1 MMRITPALLLATALT
16 VNACTYSGK
25 SQTHV
30 PLLRQPEAHAIQE
43 GLDGTIRSNS
53 RSIREVLQKREEK
66 QTPWLRFVVIGD
78 TLSDHNL
85 AYREMLA
92 KISRLSPAPE
102 FIVNLGDF
110 IANNLAS
117 YSYYLDT
124 IRNYPH
130 PIIHVMGNHE
140 SDGGG
145 RRITRAIFGEPDFFF
160 DYGDVRFILMSSDIQ
175 GMTGRRLDWLEDKL
189 KADRPSKKIFLSHEF
204 PVEPFK
210 ELFPG
215 VYSIFVRSWKNEAGL
230 LGLLERYH
238 VRLAFFGHLHRH
250 YQKIHQETVMVIT
263 GGGGQR
269 NQLEPRARQPLST
282 KRNHFTLIDMI
293 AADGEPPQGVITCVT
308 RSGEPLFM
316 SSFYQGMP
324 DLDSGGSDG
333 KSSRPRMS
341 LVPYDPSDSSLA
353 HPPYLGAL
361 YEAYVKKGPKGR

>member
-1 MMRITPALLLATALT
+1 MMRITPALLLATALA

-25 SQTHV
+25 SQTYV
-30 PLLRQPEAHAIQE
+30 PLLRQPEAHAIQQE
-43 GLDGTIRSNS
+43 LDGMIRSNS
-53 RSIREVLQKREEK
+53 RSIREVVQNREEK

-92 KISRLSPAPE
+92 KISRLSPVPE

-110 IANNLAS
+110 IANNLPS

-124 IRNYPH
+124 IKNYPH
-130 PIIHVMGNHE
+130 PILHIMGNHE

-145 RRITRAIFGEPDFFF
+145 RRITRAIFGEPDFYF

-175 GMTGRRLDWLEDKL
+175 GMTSRRLEWLEDKL

-215 VYSIFVRSWKNEAGL
+215 VYSIFARSWKNEAEL

-250 YQKIHQETVMVIT
+250 YQKVHQETVMVIT

-282 KRNHFTLIDMI
+282 KQNHFTLIDMI
-293 AADGEPPQGVITCVT
+293 AVAGEPPQGVITCVT

-316 SSFYQGMP
+316 SSFYLGLP
-324 DLDSGGSDG
+324 GIDPGGSDG
-333 KSSRPRMS
+333 KSSQLRMH
-341 LVPYDPSDSSLA
+341 LVPYDPADDSQA

-361 YEAYVKKGPKGR
+361 YEAYVKKGATGR